1 MPELTSE
8 SIPPAVPAV
17 PPSIHPDAW
26 EDFPVFRESFL
37 MYLTPPGLNA
47 ALRLAAE
54 SFFTL
59 LLEHSGEDGW
69 PEWQE
74 STTRTELRAAIGDMR
89 HLQGFLASI
98 GQERHVTSL
107 DAGDAKLSKHA
118 SKVARLLNQVA
129 TTLERKL
136 AAGAV

>member
-1 MPELTSE
+1 
-8 SIPPAVPAV
+8 
-17 PPSIHPDAW
+17 
-26 EDFPVFRESFL
+26 

-47 ALRLAAE
+47 ALRLASE

-74 STTRTELRAAIGDMR
+74 STTRTELRAAVGDMR

-98 GQERHVTSL
+98 GQERHVSSL

-129 TTLERKL
+129 STLERKL
-136 AAGAV
+136 ATGVV